1 MLDAEVVNKLRVEGL
16 ARNKVKKMVDV
27 VLGVE
32 IKAKLRRNAKVVIK
46 VAAASLGRKRIQVG
60 F

>member
-1 MLDAEVVNKLRVEGL
+1 MLDTEVINKLRVEGL
-16 ARNKVKKMVDV
+16 ARNKIKKIFDV

-32 IKAKLRRNAKVVIK
+32 IKAKLRRNAKVV
-46 VAAASLGRKRIQVG
+46 VEGTAAAFGRKRIQLS

>member
-16 ARNKVKKMVDV
+16 ARNKIKKLFNV

-32 IKAKLRRNAKVVIK
+32 IEVKLRRNSKVV
-46 VAAASLGRKRIQVG
+46 VEGTASAFGR
-60 F
+60 